1 MAGKFTKLNK
11 RFTKFI
17 DDQKLFFV
25 ATADRDGR
33 VNLSPKGLDS
43 LRVLGDDRIVW
54 LSLSG
59 SGNETA
65 AHLKQH
71 DRITMMFCAFDGDAL
86 ILRVYGHGTV
96 IHPHDDDWPELAG
109 LFDPLAGARQV
120 IDVRIDLVT
129 TSCGT
134 GVPVL
139 EFRRERG
146 PDELLP
152 FYAEMSEQQQNEYWQ
167 RKNLTSIDGKQTG
180 IFGQ

>member
-1 MAGKFTKLNK
+1 MAGKFDRLNA

-17 DDQKLFFV
+17 QGQKLFFV

-33 VNLSPKGLDS
+33 VNMSPKGLDS

-54 LSLSG
+54 LSLTG

-65 AHLKQH
+65 AHLKHH
-71 DRITMMFCAFDGDAL
+71 DRITMMFCAFEGDAL

-96 IHPHDDDWPELAG
+96 IHPHDAEWPELSG
-109 LFDPLAGARQV
+109 LFEPMAGARQV

-134 GVPVL
+134 GIPVL
-139 EFRRERG
+139 EFQRERG

-152 FYAEMSEQQQNEYWQ
+152 FYADMNEQQQTEYWQ
-167 RKNLTSIDGKQTG
+167 RKNLTSIDGKPTG

>member
-1 MAGKFTKLNK
+1 MPGKFNRLNR

-17 DDQKLFFV
+17 EDQKIFFV

-43 LRVLGDDRIVW
+43 LRVLDDNRLVW
-54 LSLSG
+54 LSVSG

-65 AHLKQH
+65 AHLKHH
-71 DRITMMFCAFDGDAL
+71 DRITMMFCAFEGDAL
-86 ILRVYGHGTV
+86 ILRVYGHASV
-96 IHPHDDDWPELAG
+96 IHPYDDEWPALAG
-109 LFDPLAGARQV
+109 LFEPMAGARQV
-120 IDVRIDLVT
+120 IDVRIDLVQ

-139 EFRRERG
+139 EFSHERA

-152 FYAEMSEQQQNEYWQ
+152 FYADMSDEQQRDYWQ

-180 IFGQ
+180 IFGS